1 MLGVWRDG
9 LQLECCLELPQTFLE
24 TSRFSQHCA
33 QQAMRLRIV
42 RLQL

>member
-9 LQLECCLELPQTFLE
+9 LEPECRLELPQTFL
-24 TSRFSQHCA
+24 SVPVYSQHCA